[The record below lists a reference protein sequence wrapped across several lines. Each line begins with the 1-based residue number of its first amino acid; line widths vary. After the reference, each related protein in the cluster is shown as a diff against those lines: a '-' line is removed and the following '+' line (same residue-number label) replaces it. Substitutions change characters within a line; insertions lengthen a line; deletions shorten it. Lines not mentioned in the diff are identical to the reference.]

1 MMSLPVVDTP
11 KAVGNIKESMLR
23 ESKMAATSS
32 KEQQR
37 HREKSLLVKS
47 LKTQT
52 KQSLKKTKLST
63 VPPPAKHQLLSEF
76 PRSPTHLQQTTPITH
91 GTITCHQS
99 LCATP
104 TSVQSS
110 CATPIQSTSATP
122 ISVSPQSPRDILAEK
137 VNSMDIHYNVLGI
150 NYIIDSIRINYY

>member
-1 MMSLPVVDTP
+1 MSLPVVDTP

-32 KEQQR
+32 KEQR

-52 KQSLKKTKLST
+52 NKQSLKKTKLST

-76 PRSPTHLQQTTPITH
+76 PRSPTHLQQTAPITQ
-91 GTITCHQS
+91 GTITSHQS
-99 LCATP
+99 LCVTP

-110 CATPIQSTSATP
+110 CATP

-150 NYIIDSIRINYY
+150 NYIIIDSIRINYY